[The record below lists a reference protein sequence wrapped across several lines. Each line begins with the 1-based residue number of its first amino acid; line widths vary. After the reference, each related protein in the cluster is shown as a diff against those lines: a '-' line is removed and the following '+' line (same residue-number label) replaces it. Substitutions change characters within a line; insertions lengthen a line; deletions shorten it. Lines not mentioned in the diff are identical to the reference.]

1 MNRNEQSIKMGKRL
15 KELRE
20 ETLIN
25 GKKMSHV
32 ELKKELKE
40 LYGIEI
46 SRDSL
51 MNYEVSEVNHSK
63 FGTNL
68 KMNAEYLSCFSKFY
82 GVSTDFL
89 LGLTDIKTPN
99 VEIQDI
105 CKKTGLSENAVKI
118 LAQIHHS
125 SNGNDY
131 LSEICTYLS
140 FLIEHNS
147 EYLVSPVINVLEYA
161 EATVKIKHYKN
172 TVLPT
177 LKFSSEYK
185 VSGWSVS
192 NEDAETL
199 LNRQKVFD
207 EIRRLQDVC
216 EVKRYNCEKSAASAF
231 SSFIDYTEQQH
242 ENNLNQMQK

>member
-1 MNRNEQSIKMGKRL
+1 MVFRS
-15 KELRE
+15 
-20 ETLIN
+20 
-25 GKKMSHV
+25 
-32 ELKKELKE
+32 
-40 LYGIEI
+40 
-46 SRDSL
+46 
-51 MNYEVSEVNHSK
+51 
-63 FGTNL
+63 
-68 KMNAEYLSCFSKFY
+68 
-82 GVSTDFL
+82 
-89 LGLTDIKTPN
+89 
-99 VEIQDI
+99 
-105 CKKTGLSENAVKI
+105 
-118 LAQIHHS
+118 
-125 SNGNDY
+125 
-131 LSEICTYLS
+131 
-140 FLIEHNS
+140 
-147 EYLVSPVINVLEYA
+147 NVLEYA

-216 EVKRYNCEKSAASAF
+216 EVKRYNCEKSAAFAF